1 MRKEN
6 RLSMQKNFS
15 KYYLVLLV
23 AILVSCAK
31 RGTITGGDKDT
42 IAPVLESSFP
52 KNLSKNF
59 VAKEI
64 QLNFDEYVKL
74 KDVNKQ
80 LIISPPLKNMPEI
93 LPYNPS
99 KKITI
104 RFKDTLQANTTYSL
118 NFGQSILDNNEG
130 NPMAQLKYVFS
141 TGTYI
146 DSLVQ
151 KASIRDA
158 LELKKDNFV
167 SIMLYEIDETF
178 NDSTIFKKTP
188 RYITNTLD
196 SITIAKLENLKQGT
210 YQMIALKD
218 VNGNNKFDP
227 KIDKIGFIKEPV
239 VVPNST
245 VYQMSLFKE
254 STPFKAVKVSQAA
267 PQNLYLGYEGNPKGA
282 KITVKKGEEII
293 PHLLTKLP
301 KKDTLQIWFKPIKT
315 DSLKIT
321 VSKDKFEKTF
331 PLKIKEQKKD
341 SLKFSTDQSSTL
353 NLRDKFT
360 LNSNVPLT
368 KFDLSKMKLI
378 NKDST
383 DVKFTTEYDE
393 FNQNLKFNFNVE
405 PLEKYSLRVLPGALT
420 DFYERTN
427 DSLKY
432 DFTTNNASDYGNL
445 KVVLENI
452 KRFPLIIQLTD
463 KDGKVLFSEYSEK
476 ENTVNFDL
484 IPPNKYTLRV
494 IYDDNKNKEWDPGN
508 YLEKR
513 QAEEVV
519 YFPKEL
525 DVRVNWDVEQN
536 MDASSK

>member
-1 MRKEN
+1 
-6 RLSMQKNFS
+6 MQKNFS
-15 KYYLVLLV
+15 KYCLVLLLV
-23 AILVSCAK
+23 ILASCAK

-80 LIISPPLKNMPEI
+80 LIISPPLKNTPEI

-151 KASIRDA
+151 KASIKDA

-167 SIMLYEIDETF
+167 SIMLYEIDEKF

-239 VVPNST
+239 VVPNDKL
-245 VYQMSLFKE
+245 YQMALFKE
-254 STPFKAVKVSQAA
+254 AIPFKAVKVSQVE
-267 PQNLYLGYEGNPKGA
+267 PKKFYLGYEGKTKDI
-282 KITVKKGEEII
+282 KITVKRGAEII
-293 PHLLTKLP
+293 PHLVTKLP
-301 KKDTLQIWFKPIKT
+301 KRDTLQIWMNPLKNDSIKV
-315 DSLKIT
+315 T

-341 SLKFSTDQSSTL
+341 SLKFSTEQSASL
-353 NLRDKFT
+353 NLREKFT

-393 FNQNLKFNFNVE
+393 YNQDLKFNFNVE
-405 PLEKYSLRVLPGALT
+405 PLEKYSLKILPGALT

-432 DFTTNNASDYGNL
+432 TFTTSNASDYGNL

-519 YFPKEL
+519 YFPKEIDL
-525 DVRVNWDVEQN
+525 HSNWDWIESF
-536 MDASSK
+536 DLKE